1 MRSDKDK
8 AFKLRKEGK
17 TYRELEKLLTISR
30 STLSEWFK
38 DEEWSKYIK
47 KSNYISNVK
56 LSTERIKDLN
66 DKRQALLDKTYK
78 LVEKEAE
85 QEFEI
90 YKNNP
95 LFMAGL
101 MVYAG
106 EGDKI
111 NKHITRVSN
120 TDFYLHR
127 IFIDFSVKF
136 LNIVKKDIKIAL
148 IIYGDNVESDCIDK
162 WSKELGILK
171 SNFYKTQVIV
181 GKETRRKLQY
191 GVGMSIISGKVVVKK
206 KVVKWLELCKVN
218 F

>member
-90 YKNNP
+90 YINNP